1 MESQLILAVL
11 AMSIGTVIAIMTF
24 VPLVVI
30 SYRRR
35 GTLSAARLFGWISLC
50 IYFIAIWCYTLLP
63 VPVPGE
69 YRCAGVQLN
78 LWAAFTEI
86 WLYDTAGFRALLTN
100 PVILQLALNVV
111 LFVPL
116 GFLLRTMYRKGI
128 AVATLA
134 GFLLSLFIEFTQ
146 LTGVWWIYDC
156 AYRVFDV

>member
-1 MESQLILAVL
+1 
-11 AMSIGTVIAIMTF
+11 
-24 VPLVVI
+24 
-30 SYRRR
+30 
-35 GTLSAARLFGWISLC
+35 
-50 IYFIAIWCYTLLP
+50 
-63 VPVPGE
+63 
-69 YRCAGVQLN
+69 
-78 LWAAFTEI
+78 
-86 WLYDTAGFRALLTN
+86 FRALLTN

-156 AYRVFDV
+156 AYRVFDVSDLLTNTVGAILGSLFALLFVRSGAVTESPHLPRKVTAFRRLLGMLCDVLFIVI